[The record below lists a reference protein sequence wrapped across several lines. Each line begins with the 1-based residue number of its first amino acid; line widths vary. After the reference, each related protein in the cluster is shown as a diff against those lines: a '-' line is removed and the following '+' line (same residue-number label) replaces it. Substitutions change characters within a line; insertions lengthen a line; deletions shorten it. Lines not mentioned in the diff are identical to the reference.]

1 MESMATTIAP
11 PVSSQSGGIS
21 QKPVVRAPGLA
32 ADRASRSGIWVAIF
46 AITMSFAAF
55 TSALFVREGT
65 ADWSHMALPSTLYLN
80 TLILLASS
88 ATFAFAQRSLSA
100 SPLLDASLER
110 KNLPWLVLTLVLGLG
125 FCFGQYAVWLQLR
138 AQGLYLATNPN
149 SSFFYVLTAVHALHL
164 IGGILA
170 LTFVIGRLLVR
181 RSPLRRSFLE
191 NTAIYWH
198 FMGVVWLYLFLLC
211 RLKL

>member
-1 MESMATTIAP
+1 MATTIAP

-21 QKPVVRAPGLA
+21 QKP
-32 ADRASRSGIWVAIF
+32 
-46 AITMSFAAF
+46 
-55 TSALFVREGT
+55 
-65 ADWSHMALPSTLYLN
+65 LPSTLYLN

-110 KNLPWLVLTLVLGLG
+110 KNLPWLVLTLVLGIA